1 MTLLGQQ
8 LDGTVGWFC
17 FIVFEKVSLS
27 YNFYIHWYL
36 PALLDPI
43 RASVKSFD
51 VNFQVGTISNDSL
64 K

>member
-1 MTLLGQQ
+1 M
-8 LDGTVGWFC
+8 
-17 FIVFEKVSLS
+17 FEEVSLS

-51 VNFQVGTISNDSL
+51 VNFQVGTIRNDSL